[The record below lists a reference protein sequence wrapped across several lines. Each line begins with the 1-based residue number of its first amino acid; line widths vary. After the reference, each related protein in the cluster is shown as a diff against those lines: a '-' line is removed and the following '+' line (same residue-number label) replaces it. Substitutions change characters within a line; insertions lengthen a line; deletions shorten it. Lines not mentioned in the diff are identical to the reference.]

1 MEWLLLPSFQTGP
14 SAETLL
20 APVLPACLP
29 VLQLSQAL
37 PMSSV
42 GSKAVPSV
50 G

>member
-20 APVLPACLP
+20 APCAACLP